1 MIGLEYYSH
10 TRKDRREEF
19 SVPPLSCELAMK
31 TPRQDTTQLSTEDRA
46 GHKKQARS
54 RFHLNRSSP
63 VIKLLAVLGPGLI
76 AANAGNDAGGVAT
89 YSSAGASYG
98 YNLLW
103 ALAITTI
110 FVAVGQ
116 EMCARMGAATGK
128 GLSDLIREQ
137 FGVRWTMLAM
147 LALLI
152 ANTGVTISEFI
163 GIAASVQVLSNDPH
177 TPLIYLIVPL
187 CGLALWWLVIRGSYR
202 RVEKI
207 FILISLGFLAYIPAT
222 FAAHPDWHQVFKQT
236 VFPQLNMD
244 SAYWP
249 TTAALVGTTLSPY
262 MLFYIQS
269 AVADKGIQAGEYI
282 YEKVDVYSSTIFA
295 NIISAFMIIATGATL
310 FFSHQTVN
318 TAADAAFALRA
329 FAGQYASLLF
339 GLGLFGA
346 SLLAGA
352 VLPLTTAYGICEAF
366 GFERGVSRSFKEAP
380 VFQSLFTGLIIL
392 GVLVSLI
399 PGLPFI
405 QVLIVFQDINA
416 AMLPILL
423 IFIILLINNRRLMG
437 RRVNGPVFNIL
448 AWITMISITILVIV
462 WLLNALFGL
471 PL

>member
-1 MIGLEYYSH
+1 
-10 TRKDRREEF
+10 
-19 SVPPLSCELAMK
+19 MK
-31 TPRQDTTQLSTEDRA
+31 KPRQDISQSSTRERA
-46 GHKKQARS
+46 GRVKQRRS
-54 RFHLNRSSP
+54 RTTRFSFVL
-63 VIKLLAVLGPGLI
+63 KLLAVLGPGLI

-89 YSSAGASYG
+89 YSQAGASYG

-103 ALAITTI
+103 ALAITTV
-110 FVAVGQ
+110 FVAVSQ
-116 EMCARMGAATGK
+116 EMCARLGAVTGK
-128 GLSDLIREQ
+128 GLGDLIREQ
-137 FGVRWTMLAM
+137 FGVRWTMIAM

-163 GIAASVQVLSNDPH
+163 GVAASVQVLANDQH

-187 CGLALWWLVIRGSYR
+187 CGLALWWLVSRGSYR
-202 RVEKI
+202 RVEKV
-207 FILISLGFLAYIPAT
+207 FIIISLGFLAYIPAA
-222 FAAHPDWHQVFKQT
+222 FAAHPNWQMVGKQT
-236 VFPQLNMD
+236 ILPLFNMD
-244 SAYWP
+244 SSYWP

-269 AVADKGIQAGEYI
+269 AVADKGIQASEYV

-310 FFSHQTVN
+310 FFSHTPVN

-329 FAGQYASLLF
+329 FAGPYASLLF

-380 VFQSLFTGLIIL
+380 VFQTLFTGLIIL
-392 GVLVSLI
+392 GVIVALI

-405 QVLIVFQDINA
+405 QVLIILQDVNA
-416 AMLPILL
+416 IMLPILL
-423 IFIILLINNRRLMG
+423 VFIVLLINNRRLMG
-437 RRVNGPVFNIL
+437 KRVNGRTLNIISWITIVVITCLIVLLLLTTVFN
-448 AWITMISITILVIV
+448 V
-462 WLLNALFGL
+462 

>member
-1 MIGLEYYSH
+1 
-10 TRKDRREEF
+10 
-19 SVPPLSCELAMK
+19 MK
-31 TPRQDTTQLSTEDRA
+31 DRA
-46 GHKKQARS
+46 GRTKSPRPRPRFARM
-54 RFHLNRSSP
+54 SP
-63 VIKLLAVLGPGLI
+63 MLKLLAVLGPGLI

-89 YSSAGASYG
+89 YSQAGASYG
-98 YNLLW
+98 YNLMW
-103 ALAITTI
+103 ALAITTV
-110 FVAVGQ
+110 FVGISQ
-116 EMCARMGAATGK
+116 EMCARLGAVTGK

-163 GIAASVQVLSNDPH
+163 GVAASVQVLANDQN
-177 TPLIYLIVPL
+177 TPLIYIIVPL
-187 CGLALWWLVIRGSYR
+187 CGFALWWLVSQGSYR
-202 RVEKI
+202 RVEKV
-207 FILISLGFLAYIPAT
+207 FIIISLGFLAYIPAA
-222 FAAHPDWHQVFKQT
+222 FAAHPDWYLVGKQT
-236 VFPQLNMD
+236 ILPMFNTD
-244 SAYWP
+244 SNYWP

-269 AVADKGIQAGEYI
+269 AVADKGIKAGEYI
-282 YEKVDVYSSTIFA
+282 YEQVDVYSSTIFA

-310 FFSHQTVN
+310 FIVGKTVN

-329 FAGQYASLLF
+329 FAGPYASLLF
-339 GLGLFGA
+339 GFGLFGA

-392 GVLVSLI
+392 GVLVALI

-405 QVLIVFQDINA
+405 QVLIVLQDVNA
-416 AMLPILL
+416 IMLPVLL
-423 IFIILLINNRRLMG
+423 VFIILLSNNRRLLG
-437 RRVNGPVFNIL
+437 RRANGMALNVVAWVTVIIIACLIVLLLLTTVFK
-448 AWITMISITILVIV
+448 V
-462 WLLNALFGL
+462 

>member
-1 MIGLEYYSH
+1 
-10 TRKDRREEF
+10 
-19 SVPPLSCELAMK
+19 MK
-31 TPRQDTTQLSTEDRA
+31 TSRRDTSQTSTRNRANRKPRQARA
-46 GHKKQARS
+46 RFART
-54 RFHLNRSSP
+54 SP
-63 VIKLLAVLGPGLI
+63 LFKLLAILGPGLI

-89 YSSAGASYG
+89 YSQAGANYG

-103 ALAITTI
+103 ALAITAV
-110 FVAVGQ
+110 FVGVSQ
-116 EMCARMGAATGK
+116 EMCARLGAVTGK

-177 TPLIYLIVPL
+177 TPLIYIIVPL
-187 CGLALWWLVIRGSYR
+187 CGFALWWLVSRGSYR
-202 RVEKI
+202 RVEKV
-207 FILISLGFLAYIPAT
+207 FIIISLGFLAYIPAA
-222 FAAHPDWHQVFKQT
+222 FAAHPDWHLVGRQT
-236 VFPQLNMD
+236 ILPHFNMD
-244 SAYWP
+244 ANYWP

-282 YEKVDVYSSTIFA
+282 YEKIDVYSSTVFS
-295 NIISAFMIIATGATL
+295 NIISAFMLIATGATL
-310 FFSHQTVN
+310 FLVHQQVN
-318 TAADAAFALRA
+318 TAADAAFALRD
-329 FAGQYASLLF
+329 FAGPYASLLF

-380 VFQSLFTGLIIL
+380 VFQTLFTGLIIL
-392 GVLVSLI
+392 GVLVALI

-405 QVLIVFQDINA
+405 QVLIVLQDINA
-416 AMLPILL
+416 IMLPILL
-423 IFIILLINNRRLMG
+423 VFIILLINNRRLMG
-437 RRVNGPVFNIL
+437 RRINGPTLNIVSWITVVVITCLVVLLLLTTVFNI
-448 AWITMISITILVIV
+448 
-462 WLLNALFGL
+462 

>member
-1 MIGLEYYSH
+1 
-10 TRKDRREEF
+10 
-19 SVPPLSCELAMK
+19 MK
-31 TPRQDTTQLSTEDRA
+31 TPRQDISQ
-46 GHKKQARS
+46 KKQMRLRARVN
-54 RFHLNRSSP
+54 RFSP
-63 VIKLLAVLGPGLI
+63 VLKLLAVLGPGLI

-89 YSSAGASYG
+89 YSSTGASYG

-103 ALAITTI
+103 ALAITTV
-110 FVAVGQ
+110 FVGVAQ
-116 EMCARMGAATGK
+116 EMCARMGAVTGK

-137 FGVRWTMLAM
+137 FGVRWTALAM
-147 LALLI
+147 FALLI

-163 GIAASVQVLSNDPH
+163 GIAASVQVLANDRN
-177 TPLIYLIVPL
+177 TPLIYIIVPL
-187 CGLALWWLVIRGSYR
+187 CGLALWWLVIKGSYR

-207 FILISLGFLAYIPAT
+207 FILISLGFLAYIPAA
-222 FAAHPDWHQVFKQT
+222 FAAHPDWRMVGLQT
-236 VFPQLNMD
+236 IFPHFNMD
-244 SAYWP
+244 ASYWP

-282 YEKVDVYSSTIFA
+282 YEQVDVYSSTIFA

-310 FFSHQTVN
+310 FFSHQIVA
-318 TAADAAFALRA
+318 TASDAAFALRS

-392 GVLVSLI
+392 GVLVALI

-405 QVLIVFQDINA
+405 QVLVFLQNINA

-423 IFIILLINNRRLMG
+423 IFIILLVNNRRLMG
-437 RRVNGPVFNIL
+437 RRINGLAFNIL
-448 AWITMISITILVIV
+448 SWITAISITVLVV
-462 WLLNALFGL
+462 LWLLNAVFNL
-471 PL
+471 PI

>member
-1 MIGLEYYSH
+1 
-10 TRKDRREEF
+10 
-19 SVPPLSCELAMK
+19 MK
-31 TPRQDTTQLSTEDRA
+31 TSRQDTTQLSQKDRA
-46 GHKKQARS
+46 GRRKQTRS
-54 RFHLNRSSP
+54 RFRLNRSSP
-63 VIKLLAVLGPGLI
+63 LLKLLAVLGPGLI

-103 ALAITTI
+103 ALAITTV
-110 FVAVGQ
+110 FVGVAQ

-137 FGVRWTMLAM
+137 FGVRWTVLAM

-163 GIAASVQVLSNDPH
+163 GIAASVQVLSNDTH
-177 TPLIYLIVPL
+177 TALIYVIVPL

-202 RVEKI
+202 RVEKV
-207 FILISLGFLAYIPAT
+207 FIIISLGFLAYIPAA
-222 FAAHPDWHQVFKQT
+222 FAAHPNWQMVGQQT
-236 VFPQLNMD
+236 ILPHLNMD
-244 SAYWP
+244 SGYWP

-269 AVADKGIQAGEYI
+269 AVADKGIQADEYV
-282 YEKVDVYSSTIFA
+282 YEQVDVYSSTIFA

-310 FFSHQTVN
+310 FFRQQVVA
-318 TAADAAFALRA
+318 TAADAAFALQA
-329 FAGQYASLLF
+329 FAGQYASVLF

-380 VFQSLFTGLIIL
+380 VFQSLFTGLIVL
-392 GVLVSLI
+392 GVIVSLI

-405 QVLIVFQDINA
+405 QVLIVLQDVNA

-423 IFIILLINNRRLMG
+423 VFIILLVNNRRLMG
-437 RRVNGPVFNIL
+437 RRVNGLGFNIL
-448 AWITMISITILVIV
+448 SWVTTISITVLVIL
-462 WLLNALFGL
+462 WLLNAWFGL
-471 PL
+471 PI